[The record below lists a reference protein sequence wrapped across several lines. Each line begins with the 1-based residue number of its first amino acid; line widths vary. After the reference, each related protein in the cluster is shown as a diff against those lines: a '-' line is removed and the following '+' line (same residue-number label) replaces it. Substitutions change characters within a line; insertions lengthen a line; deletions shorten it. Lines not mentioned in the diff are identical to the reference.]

1 MVSLEEPA
9 GGAGCSSCLTRRRR
23 VAPDSAD
30 DVNRWCISLR
40 DRQSSNHDKGLL
52 TVWADSELE
61 RDQWA
66 ADLRTY
72 AVNSDIKN
80 AYELDR
86 AKRDA
91 KLGYGSYAIVW
102 KAKDRASGVQF
113 ALKETDKRSLRR
125 DEIDNLRDEVRISRL
140 VGSHDHIVYMK
151 EFVENK
157 DSCYLVFELMTGGEL
172 FDHIVD
178 SPQGHFTEK
187 KAVDIMRQLL
197 KALAYLHG
205 KKIAHR
211 DMRPENI
218 LLQHAGENPIL
229 KITDFGFA
237 CTVEGDHALWGLC
250 GAPGYV
256 APEILKEKKGY
267 GLGVDMW
274 SMGVILYILLT
285 GIPPFSGDSHEESF
299 ACTLRGDYDKSKLQS
314 ISQDGHGL
322 VSALLTYNPAKR
334 ITSEAT
340 LNHPWL
346 NGGAQDKALGVQ
358 ENLRAFN
365 ARKR

>member
-1 MVSLEEPA
+1 MFSR
-9 GGAGCSSCLTRRRR
+9 GHS
-23 VAPDSAD
+23 
-30 DVNRWCISLR
+30 
-40 DRQSSNHDKGLL
+40 H
-52 TVWADSELE
+52 
-61 RDQWA
+61 
-66 ADLRTY
+66 
-72 AVNSDIKN
+72 AV
-80 AYELDR
+80 
-86 AKRDA
+86 
-91 KLGYGSYAIVW
+91 VW
-102 KAKDRASGVQF
+102 KAKDRASGVQV
-113 ALKETDKRSLRR
+113 ALKEVSKCSMKQ

-157 DSCYLVFELMTGGEL
+157 DCCYLVFELMTGGEL
-172 FDHIVD
+172 FDHIVS
-178 SPQGHFTEK
+178 SPQGHFTEN
-187 KAVDIMRQLL
+187 KAVDIMRQVL
-197 KALAYLHG
+197 KGLAYLHG

-218 LLQHAGENPIL
+218 HLQHAGENSPL
-229 KITDFGFA
+229 KIIDFGFA
-237 CTVEGDHALWGLC
+237 CTVEGDHALRGLC
-250 GAPGYV
+250 GAPGYL
-256 APEILKEKKGY
+256 APEIIKEKDGY

-285 GIPPFSGDSHEESF
+285 GIPPFSGDSDEESF
-299 ACTLRGDYDKSKLQS
+299 AFTLRGDYDKSNLEC
-314 ISQDGHGL
+314 ISQDGQGL

-365 ARKR
+365 ARKRLKQASTPPSPPPVSTL